1 MLLDTKK
8 EIESGPVKRKKQ
20 APPPNRSDE
29 GGSGVG
35 VVKLPNFGSLSEQA
49 AAEGRARAEKR
60 RASLS
65 SKPVAEKTASADS
78 ETVYAELRAK
88 RQAQKDAAAQRTA
101 SKKKNL
107 TPIEELKGRN

>member
-8 EIESGPVKRKKQ
+8 EIESGPIKRKKE
-20 APPPNRSDE
+20 APAPNRSGEDS
-29 GGSGVG
+29 SGLG

-60 RASLS
+60 RASVY
-65 SKPVAEKTASADS
+65 SKPVAEKTASTDS
-78 ETVYAELRAK
+78 ETVYSELRAK
-88 RQAQKDAAAQRTA
+88 RQAQKEAAAQRTA
-101 SKKKNL
+101 SRKKNL